1 MKRRHM
7 EDEYTEINNGGAT
20 ALVRKVRRKNGAR
33 LEVFSPELDQRVYLD
48 ALLLESISWQTPET
62 FAESLEGLSE
72 TARTTPEDRI
82 DSEDEYVEIGNEFAT
97 ALVRKVRAGDGA
109 RLEIFSP
116 KLDYRVY
123 LDPSLLEG
131 LARQTPDTLSKLLE
145 EPYGPRGT
153 HEPDGTVEFE

>member
-20 ALVRKVRRKNGAR
+20 ALVRKVRRRNGAR
-33 LEVFSPELDQRVYLD
+33 LEVFSPELDRRVYLD
-48 ALLLESISWQTPET
+48 ALVLESISWQTPET

-72 TARTTPEDRI
+72 MARTTSEDRI
-82 DSEDEYVEIGNEFAT
+82 DSEGEYAEISNEFAT
-97 ALVRKVRAGDGA
+97 ALVRKVRAGDGE
-109 RLEIFSP
+109 RLEVFSP

-123 LDPSLLEG
+123 LDPFLLEG
-131 LARQTPDTLSKLLE
+131 LTRQTSDTLSKLLE